1 MCIRDS
7 KNTDG
12 KQVDIDPYPEPDSDG
27 TRTVNTSGLIPVTYR
42 DRLETRNDELKTII
56 VIRPDSIDKVVSDFN
71 KALKS

>member
-7 KNTDG
+7 G
-12 KQVDIDPYPEPDSDG
+12 KQVDIDPYPESG
-27 TRTVNTSGLIPVTYR
+27 TVNTSGLIPVTYR
-42 DRLETRNDELKTII
+42 DRLESRNDELKTII